1 MNAQNDFLDNAV
13 NDGLDMK
20 QEENMQSQM
29 CSFMNDDT
37 VENCSLLQSDT
48 CGDGMFIVQTSFRPA
63 YRGGAEDG

>member
-13 NDGLDMK
+13 NDGLDME
-20 QEENMQSQM
+20 QGENMQSQM

-48 CGDGMFIVQTSFRPA
+48 CGDGCNAFPQKT
-63 YRGGAEDG
+63 